1 MMESGLLLIS
11 IYNYNVNFPFTQKN
25 EDGYIIRT
33 FSQDVDSEELTWHYD
48 LHERFVTCEH
58 DTDWLIQ
65 FDNQIPKQIKKGE
78 TIYVPPF
85 EYHRVIKGTGDL
97 TVKIKEII

>member
-1 MMESGLLLIS
+1 MESGLLLIS

-48 LHERFVTCEH
+48 LHERFVTCEY

-78 TIYVPPF
+78 TIHVPPF

>member
-1 MMESGLLLIS
+1 M
-11 IYNYNVNFPFTQKN
+11 NFPFTQKN

-78 TIYVPPF
+78 TIHVPPF

>member
-1 MMESGLLLIS
+1 MESGLLLIS

-78 TIYVPPF
+78 TIHVPPF